1 VLIRWTVAIGL
12 ALAGLAGAAAAQEVP
27 AAAPPPQSADE
38 ALAQDAAEYS
48 GRYGVPP
55 EEAAARLRAQQ
66 ETVAVA
72 ERLREKYRR
81 RLAGI
86 SVEHRPDY
94 RIVVLLTGSRRVK
107 DQLVE
112 AGGLTVPVVFR
123 TGAAATRKQVVE
135 AIRERAADIRSAVRD
150 TRGMGL
156 DPRTGELVVMMNEG
170 EAARLDL
177 PSATALIEDIA
188 GVPARIRILERP
200 ETDFAVEGG
209 ARVEGTDA
217 VSGKHAYCTTGF
229 TVTDGTRAGII
240 TAAHCPD
247 ILTYFGADGRRL
259 ELPFLGQWGWSFQDV
274 QLNAI
279 EEARGPVFYADAGR
293 KTVRTLAGARSR
305 SATRAGD
312 FVCHRGERTGY
323 SCAEVE
329 LTDYAPPGALCGG
342 PCAPTWVTVSGPSCG
357 GGDSGGPVFSGAIAY
372 GIVKGGT
379 YTATG
384 RCAFYYY
391 MSLDYMPDGWSL
403 LTARPGGE
411 PEAPP
416 LQAARRPAGRSPGS

>member
-1 VLIRWTVAIGL
+1 MRVFTRWAVAIGL
-12 ALAGLAGAAAAQEVP
+12 AVAGLGGPALAQEAP
-27 AAAPPPQSADE
+27 AAPQSPDQ
-38 ALAQDAAEYS
+38 ALAQDAAAYA
-48 GRYGVPP
+48 GRYGVAP
-55 EEAAARLRAQQ
+55 EEAVRRLRAQQ
-66 ETVAVA
+66 ETVAVTD
-72 ERLREKYRR
+72 RLQEKYRK

-86 SVEHRPDY
+86 SIEHRPEY
-94 RIVVLLTGSRRVK
+94 RIVVLLTGSKGVG
-107 DQLVE
+107 DQVVQV
-112 AGGLTVPVVFR
+112 GGLTVPVVFR
-123 TGAAATRKQVVE
+123 TGAEATRRQVVE
-135 AIRERAADIRSAVRD
+135 AIRERAGDIRSAVGD

-177 PSATALIEDIA
+177 PFAKALIEDIA

-200 ETDFAVEGG
+200 ETNFAVEGG
-209 ARVEGTDA
+209 ARVEGTDT

-247 ILTYFGADGRRL
+247 ILTYFDPDGRQL

-274 QLNAI
+274 QLNAV
-279 EEARGPVFYADAGR
+279 EEARGPVFYADAAK

-305 SATRAGD
+305 AATRAGD
-312 FVCHRGERTGY
+312 FLCHRGERTGY

-342 PCAPTWVTVSGPSCG
+342 PCAPTWVTVAGPSCG

-403 LTARPGGE
+403 LTAPTAGE
-411 PEAPP
+411 PDAPP
-416 LQAARRPAGRSPGS
+416 SQAARRPGSRSPGS